1 MSVNDENIKI
11 LVPKSKEWIHHSKV
25 VKYMGSMSAIHCK
38 NEMATGDK
46 NVLAV
51 TCTYIQI

>member
-11 LVPKSKEWIHHSKV
+11 LVPKSREWIHHSKV